1 MSNAGDKGVPTL
13 EALVQQGVRN
23 ALKDLHTAMPGIIDT
38 FDPVT
43 QTCTVQPAIKRIFV
57 GGEAVA
63 LPVLINVPVSF
74 PSAGGLSITLPVKQG
89 DECLIIFS
97 ERSIDNWLQFGELK
111 IPNDRRFHDLSD
123 GIVIM
128 GLKSNPNVLTDYDPE
143 NLVIRNV
150 ANDVKV
156 TIGADNNIAIDTPGN
171 IAMNAATQVDIVSP
185 IVNINA
191 ETKVDIVSP
200 IVNVDGDLAVTG
212 AVTADTVDG
221 STDVTGGGISVKGHT
236 HGYIGAGTGSS
247 PQVSDPPS

>member
-1 MSNAGDKGVPTL
+1 MSNAADKGVPTL
-13 EALVQQGVRN
+13 EALAQQAVRN
-23 ALKDLHTAMPGIIDT
+23 ALKDLHTSMPGIIDT
-38 FDPVT
+38 FDPVK

-57 GGEAVA
+57 GGESVA

-74 PSAGGLSITLPVKQG
+74 PSAGGFNITLPVKQG

-123 GIVIM
+123 GVVIM

-143 NLVIRNV
+143 NLVIRNT

-156 TIGADNNIAIDTPGN
+156 TIGADNNVAIDTPGN
-171 IAMNAATQVDIVSP
+171 IAMNAATQIDIVSP
-185 IVNINA
+185 IVNI
-191 ETKVDIVSP
+191 
-200 IVNVDGDLAVTG
+200 DGDLAVTG

-221 STDVTGGGISVKGHT
+221 SSEVTGGGIALSSHT
-236 HGYIGAGTGSS
+236 HGYIGAGMASS

>member
-1 MSNAGDKGVPTL
+1 MSDDNAAKKGVPTL
-13 EALVQQGVRN
+13 EALVQQGVKN

-63 LPVLINVPVSF
+63 LPILINVPVSF

-97 ERSIDNWLQFGELK
+97 ERSIDNWLQFGEIK

-123 GIVIM
+123 GVVIM
-128 GLKSNPNVLTDYDPE
+128 GLKSNPNVLTDYDPD

-156 TIGADNNIAIDTPGN
+156 TVGADNNIAIDTPGN
-171 IAMNAATQVDIVSP
+171 IAMNAAGQVDIVSP
-185 IVNINA
+185 TVNI
-191 ETKVDIVSP
+191 
-200 IVNVDGDLAVTG
+200 DGDLAITG
-212 AVTADTVDG
+212 AVTADSVTADTVEG
-221 STDVTGGGISVKGHT
+221 TSDVTGGGVSLSSHT

>member
-1 MSNAGDKGVPTL
+1 MSNAADKGVPTL

-38 FDPVT
+38 FDPLT

-63 LPVLINVPVSF
+63 LPILINVPVSF
-74 PSAGGLSITLPVKQG
+74 PSAGGFSITLPVKQG

-123 GIVIM
+123 GVVIM
-128 GLKSNPNVLTDYDPE
+128 GLKSNPNVFTDYDPD
-143 NLVIRNV
+143 NLVIRNI

-171 IAMNAATQVDIVSP
+171 IAMNAATQIDIVSP
-185 IVNINA
+185 
-191 ETKVDIVSP
+191 TVS
-200 IVNVDGDLAVTG
+200 IDGALNVTG
-212 AVTADTVDG
+212 AIAAESVDG
-221 STDVTGGGISVKGHT
+221 SSDVTGGGVSLKDHT
-236 HGYIGAGTGSS
+236 HGYVGAGTGSS
-247 PQVSDPPS
+247 QQESDAPS

>member
-1 MSNAGDKGVPTL
+1 MSDDNADKKGVPTL
-13 EALVQQGVRN
+13 EALVQQGVKN

-63 LPVLINVPVSF
+63 LPILINVPVSF

-97 ERSIDNWLQFGELK
+97 ERSIDNWLQFGEIK

-123 GIVIM
+123 GVVIM
-128 GLKSNPNVLTDYDPE
+128 GLKSNPNVLTDYDPD

-156 TIGADNNIAIDTPGN
+156 TVGLDNNIAIDTPGN
-171 IAMNAATQVDIVSP
+171 IAMNAAGQVDIVSP
-185 IVNINA
+185 TVNI
-191 ETKVDIVSP
+191 
-200 IVNVDGDLAVTG
+200 DGDLAITG
-212 AVTADTVDG
+212 AVTADSVTADTVEG
-221 STDVTGGGISVKGHT
+221 TSDVTGGGVSLNSHT